1 VTLRGPVGRT
11 YYHVSYREYA
21 AGSVV
26 EPFGERSVQ
35 ASACIRELVAT
46 RLSELRPNSDAIEG
60 GTSRS
65 FELSSADPDSAA
77 VLEADAGG
85 SAIWQL
91 RLWPRDATAAA
102 LRSTVLSIAFD
113 DSETVRVPLGDFFGA
128 GTFPHAINA
137 LAVGVQ
143 TEGPLTSRWP
153 MPFQERAR
161 IALESAAPESQSAML
176 EVTSSAEPWT
186 QASLHF
192 HASWRAPETFAS
204 KPSHD
209 WNLATI
215 EGQGVYVGNV
225 LNLINR
231 NDAWWGEGDE
241 KIYVDA
247 EAFPSHFGT
256 GTEDYYGYAWCSN
269 ETFSTP
275 YIGQPQSTEQRSFGR
290 TSLYRFHI
298 SDPLPFQSSLRFE
311 LEVRHW
317 GDPVDVT
324 YDAASFWYAR
334 PGSRMTN
341 ATTDPAL
348 FQIPALDASPPPD
361 VPQGRYTC
369 GP

>member
-1 VTLRGPVGRT
+1 
-11 YYHVSYREYA
+11 
-21 AGSVV
+21 VV

-46 RLSELRPNSDAIEG
+46 RLTELRPNSDANEG

-65 FELSSADPDSAA
+65 IELSSADPDSAA

-91 RLWPRDATAAA
+91 RLWPRDATGAA

-113 DSETVRVPLGDFFGA
+113 DSESVRVPLGVFFGA
-128 GTFPHAINA
+128 GSFPHAINA

-143 TEGPLTSRWP
+143 SEGPLTSRWP

-256 GTEDYYGYAWCSN
+256 GTEDYYGYAWCST
-269 ETFSTP
+269 ERFAHAFH
-275 YIGQPQSTEQRSFGR
+275 GQSRADGPKNAGHIANT
-290 TSLYRFHI
+290 RFHI
-298 SDPLPFQSSLRFE
+298 PDPIPFARALRFVWV
-311 LEVRHW
+311 VRLW
-317 GDPVDVT
+317 
-324 YDAASFWYAR
+324 
-334 PGSRMTN
+334 
-341 ATTDPAL
+341 
-348 FQIPALDASPPPD
+348 Q
-361 VPQGRYTC
+361 
-369 GP
+369 